1 MDTQDASHQ
10 QKTSEKQEL
19 APEVN
24 DSQPALSSVQPTA
37 SPEQHA
43 SQTTLPSQS
52 PKLKVS
58 VSPSP
63 SSARTR
69 KTRALKGTGAKTK
82 KFISQEKQ
90 SDKNRAKKGA
100 LFMAVIF
107 GINLLF
113 ILLSGQGEEF
123 VHALSNASGDWVIAG
138 VFMMVLYTF
147 FATCAYVIAASLDQ
161 ACPVGI
167 RDCISVEANGA
178 LFGNLT
184 PSNSGAV
191 PAQIFRLTQTGLDIG
206 EASAIQFTR
215 FIMFQLGEIIIAA
228 VMLWLK
234 FDYFIQ
240 TDGDFII
247 INIVVFIIMGCQVL
261 LLLSVCLFPR
271 FILRIVTSVLRYVG
285 KRGWLSAEKTEKS
298 LSYVSGQISVFSKA
312 FKAAFKHLPSLLLTL
327 VVTFCQLLSLYA
339 VPWFVLRALGQEQD
353 FLTCMAAAAMVQM
366 IANSVPLPGGTG
378 GVEAGFV
385 FFFGPLFGET
395 AAAGFIVWR
404 IITFY
409 LPTVISLPLTALKS
423 NSHKSI
429 HDRME
434 LFLHPERR
442 RAISYSARRSSRKTT
457 YTSTTKKQ

>member
-1 MDTQDASHQ
+1 MHKNAVRP
-10 QKTSEKQEL
+10 KK
-19 APEVN
+19 AKEVN
-24 DSQPALSSVQPTA
+24 VKDEKPPVPDVPKAHS
-37 SPEQHA
+37 
-43 SQTTLPSQS
+43 
-52 PKLKVS
+52 KLKVG
-58 VSPSP
+58 VAP
-63 SSARTR
+63 AVE
-69 KTRALKGTGAKTK
+69 AKK
-82 KFISQEKQ
+82 AIASEKQ
-90 SDKNRAKKGA
+90 SDKNKAKKGA

-113 ILLSGQGEEF
+113 ILVSGQGEEF
-123 VHALSNASGDWVIAG
+123 VHALNNASPNWVLAG

-147 FATCAYVIAASLDQ
+147 FATSAYIIAASLDPK
-161 ACPVGI
+161 CPVGI

-234 FDYFIQ
+234 FDYFLQ

-247 INIVVFIIMGCQVL
+247 INIIVFFIMGCQVL

-271 FILRIVTSVLRYVG
+271 FILRIATSLLHFVG
-285 KRGWLSAEKTEKS
+285 RRGWVSAEKTERGLTYIS
-298 LSYVSGQISVFSKA
+298 SQITVFSKA
-312 FKAAFKHLPSLLLTL
+312 FKSAFKHLPSLLLTL

-339 VPWFVLRALGQEQD
+339 VPWFVLHALGQDQD
-353 FLTCMAAAAMVQM
+353 FLTCLAAAAMVQM

-385 FFFGPLFGET
+385 FFFGPLFSET
-395 AAAGFIVWR
+395 AAAGFIIWR

-423 NSHKSI
+423 HSHKSI
-429 HDRME
+429 HDRIE
-434 LFLHPERR
+434 GFLHPEKRPQ
-442 RAISYSARRSSRKTT
+442 ISYRPGIGPRKSRQIYK
-457 YTSTTKKQ
+457 SVTKK